1 MLKTN
6 ILSTNSLPALIMR
19 LTVGLIFL
27 SEGLQKFIIP
37 DVVGPGRF
45 LQIGFENP
53 DFWAYF
59 TAGFEVI
66 CGAMVIAGLLTRLA
80 SLPLLVIMIV
90 AFIKTKWPILD
101 DSGFWAFAHAYRT
114 DFAMTMLLLYL
125 VIWGGGNISAERL
138 ISGKSKK

>member
-1 MLKTN
+1 MRTHKPSSDS
-6 ILSTNSLPALIMR
+6 IPALFIR
-19 LTVGLIFL
+19 LTVGIIFL

-45 LQIGFENP
+45 LAIGFAHP

-66 CGAMVIAGLLTRLA
+66 CGALVIAGLLTRLA
-80 SLPLLVIMIV
+80 SIPLLIIMVV
-90 AFIKTKWPILD
+90 AFIMTKWPILD

-114 DFAMTMLLLYL
+114 DFAMTLLLLYL
-125 VIWGGGNISAERL
+125 IIWGGGNISAESFG
-138 ISGKSKK
+138 SGNKK